1 MLRSAFEVLTAVAF
15 FRCRL
20 QVVFDQSYDFA
31 DSVALVH
38 VETGLPLKESRP
50 DAPDPSD
57 GTVVEGPPVSWATS
71 SARVVPHTFSAM
83 PI

>member
-1 MLRSAFEVLTAVAF
+1 MLPSVFNVLTDVAF
-15 FRCRL
+15 RRCCL

-50 DAPDPSD
+50 DTPEPGD
-57 GTVVEGPPVSWATS
+57 GTAMEGPPVS
-71 SARVVPHTFSAM
+71 
-83 PI
+83 